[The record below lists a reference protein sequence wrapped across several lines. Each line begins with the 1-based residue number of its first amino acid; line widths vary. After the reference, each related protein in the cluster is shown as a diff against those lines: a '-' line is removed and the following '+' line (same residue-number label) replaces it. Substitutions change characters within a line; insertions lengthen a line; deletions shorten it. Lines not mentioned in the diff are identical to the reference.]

1 MAPTDAALGAAIM
14 GDRRVPSR
22 VRRIVNVESGLNDG
36 IVTPVVL
43 LAIAGAAAAEH
54 GGGVGH
60 AVLELLVGVLA
71 GAAVGAAGGW
81 LLRVARRHDW
91 VDEAFGGPAV
101 LALAVAA
108 YAGALVVGGNG
119 FVAAFVAGTAFGA
132 AAGPGRP
139 QGVHYVEQT
148 AGLAGLLVWTFFGAV
163 AVPRLVD
170 APAWRLA
177 LYAVLSLTVVRM
189 LPVAVALLGSGLG
202 RRAALFIGW
211 FGPRGPRV
219 GGLRP
224 ARPRGARAGRRPGRG
239 RRRRDRAP
247 QRGRSRALRGAARWA
262 RRPHPAG
269 TAVAGGAGAAP
280 TRSRRTRAADSEGR
294 VMNVT
299 RFVPGVHA
307 AATYD
312 RSWLPRDVV
321 AGVVLATLLVPQG
334 MAYAELAGLPAI
346 NGLYTSILCL
356 VGYAVFGPSRILVL
370 GPDSSLGPMI
380 AATILPLIAAG
391 GDPERAVA
399 LASLLA
405 IMVAL
410 IMVVAGLTG
419 LGFVA
424 DLLSKPT
431 MIGYMNGLAVTII
444 VGQLPKLFGFSVDA
458 DGLIAEA
465 GGFVRGLADGEAVPA
480 AAVLGIAG
488 IVVVLGLQRWL
499 PKAPSVL
506 VLVVLA
512 IAATWVFDLAAR
524 GVSLVGVLP
533 QGFPPFT
540 LPTAELSDLGPLAA
554 GALGIALVSLADTIS
569 TSSSFAARTGQE
581 VDGNQE
587 MIGIGAA
594 NLAAGLFQ
602 GFPVSTSGSR
612 TAVAERA
619 GARSQLTGL
628 VGAALIVVT
637 IVVLPGLFRN
647 LPQPALAAV
656 VISAAV
662 SLADVPGT
670 VRLWKQRRTEFSLSI
685 AAFLAV
691 ALLGVLP
698 GIAVAVA
705 LSILNVFRRAW
716 RPYAAELGHV
726 EELHGYHDLRSYPA
740 ADKVPGLVVYRF
752 DAPLIFANCAT
763 FRDEI
768 RRLAAADPPPR
779 WILVAAE
786 PMTDVDT
793 TAADMLEDLDEELN
807 RRGISLAFAE
817 MKDPVR
823 RKIERYELTRTIDPD
838 HFFPTVEAGVAAFRA
853 ASAAAP
859 TGAPHVPPQQV
870 PRAGGAG

>member
-1 MAPTDAALGAAIM
+1 
-14 GDRRVPSR
+14 
-22 VRRIVNVESGLNDG
+22 
-36 IVTPVVL
+36 
-43 LAIAGAAAAEH
+43 
-54 GGGVGH
+54 
-60 AVLELLVGVLA
+60 
-71 GAAVGAAGGW
+71 
-81 LLRVARRHDW
+81 
-91 VDEAFGGPAV
+91 
-101 LALAVAA
+101 
-108 YAGALVVGGNG
+108 
-119 FVAAFVAGTAFGA
+119 
-132 AAGPGRP
+132 
-139 QGVHYVEQT
+139 
-148 AGLAGLLVWTFFGAV
+148 
-163 AVPRLVD
+163 
-170 APAWRLA
+170 
-177 LYAVLSLTVVRM
+177 
-189 LPVAVALLGSGLG
+189 
-202 RRAALFIGW
+202 
-211 FGPRGPRV
+211 
-219 GGLRP
+219 
-224 ARPRGARAGRRPGRG
+224 
-239 RRRRDRAP
+239 
-247 QRGRSRALRGAARWA
+247 
-262 RRPHPAG
+262 
-269 TAVAGGAGAAP
+269 
-280 TRSRRTRAADSEGR
+280 
-294 VMNVT
+294 MNVT
-299 RFVPGVHA
+299 RFVPGVR
-307 AATYD
+307 AATTYH
-312 RSWLPRDVV
+312 RSWLPRDLV

-356 VGYAVFGPSRILVL
+356 IGYAVFGPSRILVL

-380 AATILPLIAAG
+380 AATLAPLVAAG
-391 GDPERAVA
+391 GDPQRAVA
-399 LASLLA
+399 LSSLLA

-465 GGFVRGLADGEAVPA
+465 AGFVRGLADGEAVPA
-480 AAVLGIAG
+480 AAVLGITG
-488 IVVVLGLQRWL
+488 IAVVLGLQRWL
-499 PKAPSVL
+499 PKVPSVL
-506 VLVVLA
+506 ILVVLA
-512 IAATWVFDLAAR
+512 IAASSIFDLAAH

-540 LPTAELSDLGPLAA
+540 LPTAELSDLAPLAA

-569 TSSSFAARTGQE
+569 TSSAFAARTGQE
-581 VDGNQE
+581 VDGDQE

-637 IVVLPGLFRN
+637 IVILPGLFRN

-670 VRLWKQRRTEFSLSI
+670 VRLWKQRRAEFSLSI

-716 RPYAAELGHV
+716 RPYAAELGNV
-726 EELHGYHDLRSYPA
+726 EELRGWHDMRSYPDA
-740 ADKVPGLVVYRF
+740 EQVPGLVVYRF
-752 DAPLIFANCAT
+752 DAPLIFANSTT
-763 FRDEI
+763 FRDEV
-768 RRLAAADPPPR
+768 RRLAAADPPPA

-807 RRGISLAFAE
+807 ARGISLAFAE
-817 MKDPVR
+817 MKDQVR
-823 RKIERYELTRTIDPD
+823 RKIQRYELTRTIDPE

-853 ASAAAP
+853 EAGVRRASPDIP
-859 TGAPHVPPQQV
+859 TQHVPGP
-870 PRAGGAG
+870 GGPG